1 MFSLLQ
7 LECVKIGTCATTGR
21 RRCTAPRQPVMKS
34 IFVSRAWRRLVCYYT
49 GINANT
55 QESGSAGSS
64 LLGGKWHRW
73 GVGVFAA
80 DHDAVMPHTM
90 ATALP
95 RGGYLRA
102 FEGQTLVVAIRT
114 MQVTPR

>member
-1 MFSLLQ
+1 MRHHWAAAVHSPASTGDEVYFRLTRLATVGVLL
-7 LECVKIGTCATTGR
+7 L
-21 RRCTAPRQPVMKS
+21 
-34 IFVSRAWRRLVCYYT
+34 YT

-114 MQVTPR
+114 MQ